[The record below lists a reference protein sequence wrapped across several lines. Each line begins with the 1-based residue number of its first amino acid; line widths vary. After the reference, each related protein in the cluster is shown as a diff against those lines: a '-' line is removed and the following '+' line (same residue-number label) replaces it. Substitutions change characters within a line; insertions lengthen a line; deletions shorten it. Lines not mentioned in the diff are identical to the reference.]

1 MSYRALV
8 AETSILQVRICVSYV
23 TSNLATTV
31 WGTRRRVQT
40 SYFFMRL
47 LFRNHRRWSST
58 ILASALSPGKLGNY
72 RLKVCA
78 HVCIESTHNEKN
90 NHMSE
95 FRKTAFSRRRQSGRN
110 LELEHNEK
118 NNHMREFR
126 KTAFSRRTQSGGML
140 ELKISKV
147 PCGCCYSIYP
157 GRQSTAGE
165 GLGPG

>member
-90 NHMSE
+90 NHIRE
-95 FRKTAFSRRRQSGRN
+95 FRKAAFSRRSQSGRN
-110 LELEHNEK
+110 
-118 NNHMREFR
+118 
-126 KTAFSRRTQSGGML
+126 S
-140 ELKISKV
+140 ELKISNF
-147 PCGCCYSIYP
+147 PCGCCYSIYL
-157 GRQSTAGE
+157 GRQSTAGV
-165 GLGPG
+165 GLGPGKME